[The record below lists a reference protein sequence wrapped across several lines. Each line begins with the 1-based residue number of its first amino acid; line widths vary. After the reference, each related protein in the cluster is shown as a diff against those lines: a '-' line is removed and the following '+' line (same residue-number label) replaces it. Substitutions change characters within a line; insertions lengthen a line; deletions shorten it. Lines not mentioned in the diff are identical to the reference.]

1 MAVSDAILTRLLG
14 LHPKIIDLS
23 LGRMQRI
30 LQRLG
35 EPHKAVPPVVHVAGT
50 NGKGSTVAYLRAILE
65 AAGLKV
71 HAYTSPHL
79 VKFHERIR
87 LATGPGKSAFILE
100 DELSAL
106 LEECEA
112 ANGGEAI
119 TFFEITTAAA
129 FLAFARHAAD
139 YLLLEVGL
147 GGRLDATNVI
157 DQPRACV
164 ITSIDYDH
172 QHYLGHSLTLIAR
185 EKAGILKPAVPC
197 IVGRQGDDVLMEI
210 ERCARRLGAPL
221 SIANQ
226 DWSAIL
232 QGGRLVFQDGDGLLD
247 LPPPRLKGGFQFD
260 NAGNAIAAVRSLKD
274 RRISETDIAQ
284 GLRSAEWPAR
294 MQRLRDGRLSQG
306 LSAQSELWLDGG
318 HNSSAGQAI
327 AAAFAELHDQRQK
340 PLVLIMGML
349 NTKDAAAFL
358 RPFRGLAQKVITIAI
373 PGEANA
379 FTAEELAR
387 IARGEGLGAEP
398 APSIETAVMK
408 ASEGQDGVRL
418 LVCGSLYLAGH
429 VLALHRRERMS
440 DVSGVARR

>member
-1 MAVSDAILTRLLG
+1 VAVSDAILTRLLG

-23 LGRMQRI
+23 LDRMRRI

-35 EPHKAVPPVVHVAGT
+35 EPQRALPAVIHVAGT

-87 LATGPGKSAFILE
+87 LATGPGESALIAE
-100 DELSAL
+100 NELSAL
-106 LEECEA
+106 LEECEG
-112 ANGGEAI
+112 ANGEEAI

-129 FLAFARHAAD
+129 FLAFARHTAD

-147 GGRLDATNVI
+147 GGKLDATNVI

-164 ITSIDYDH
+164 ITSVDYDH

-185 EKAGILKPAVPC
+185 EKAGILKRAVPC
-197 IVGRQGDDVLMEI
+197 IVGRQSEEVLAEI
-210 ERCARRLGAPL
+210 ERYARKAGAPL
-221 SIANQ
+221 SVANQ

-232 QGGRLVFQDGDGLLD
+232 QGGRLVFQDEDGLLD
-247 LPPPRLKGGFQFD
+247 LPPPRLKGGFQID

-274 RRISETDIAQ
+274 RRIAESDIAQ
-284 GLRSAEWPAR
+284 GLRSADWPAR
-294 MQRLRDGRLSQG
+294 MQRLANGTLTQG
-306 LSAQSELWLDGG
+306 LKPTSELWLDGG
-318 HNSSAGQAI
+318 HNPSAGQAV

-340 PLVLIMGML
+340 PLVLILGML
-349 NTKDAAAFL
+349 STKDAAAYV

-379 FTAEELAR
+379 FTAEELAL
-387 IARGEGLGAEP
+387 IAGGEGLVAEA
-398 APSIETAVMK
+398 APSIEAAVRK
-408 ASEGQDGVRL
+408 ANEGQAGVRL
-418 LVCGSLYLAGH
+418 LICGSLYLAGN
-429 VLALHRRERMS
+429 VLALHKSETRS
-440 DVSGVARR
+440 AVSGAARR

>member
-1 MAVSDAILTRLLG
+1 VAVSDAILTRLLE

-23 LGRMQRI
+23 LDRIRAI

-35 EPHKAVPPVVHVAGT
+35 EPHRALPPVIHVAGT

-87 LATGPGKSAFILE
+87 LATGPGESALITE
-100 DELSAL
+100 SELSTL

-129 FLAFARHAAD
+129 FLAFARHRAD

-164 ITSIDYDH
+164 ITSVDYDH

-185 EKAGILKPAVPC
+185 EKAGILKRAVRC
-197 IVGRQGDDVLMEI
+197 IVGRQSEEALMEI
-210 ERCARRLGAPL
+210 ERCGRKAGAPL
-221 SIANQ
+221 AIFNQ

-232 QGGRLVFQDGDGLLD
+232 QGGRLVFQDEEGLLD

-274 RRISETDIAQ
+274 HRVGESHIAQ
-284 GLRSAEWPAR
+284 GLRTADWPAR
-294 MQRLRDGRLSQG
+294 MQRLRDGLLSQG
-306 LSAQSELWLDGG
+306 LAPESELWLDGG
-318 HNSSAGQAI
+318 HNPSAGQAI
-327 AAAFAELHDQRQK
+327 AAAFAELHDRRQK
-340 PLVLIMGML
+340 PLVLILGML
-349 NTKDAAAFL
+349 NTKDAAAFV
-358 RPFRGLAQKVITIAI
+358 RPFKGLAQKIITIAI

-379 FTAEELAR
+379 FTGEELAR
-387 IARGEGLGAEP
+387 IAAGEGLVAEP
-398 APSIETAVMK
+398 APSIESAVLK
-408 ASEGQDGVRL
+408 ASAGQAGVRL
-418 LVCGSLYLAGH
+418 LICGSLYLAGN
-429 VLALHRRERMS
+429 VLALHKRETMS
-440 DVSGVARR
+440 DVSGAARR